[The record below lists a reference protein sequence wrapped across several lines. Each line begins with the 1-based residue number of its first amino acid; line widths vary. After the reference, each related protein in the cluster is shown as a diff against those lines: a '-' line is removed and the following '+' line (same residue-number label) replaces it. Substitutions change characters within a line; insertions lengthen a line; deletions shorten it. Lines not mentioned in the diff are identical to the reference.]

1 MHVAPAPVASASVS
15 ASASATS
22 ATPAAP
28 GIAFSFVG
36 AFAPGVLTH
45 AFRLGTGV
53 AVAQSSEHGWSVT
66 AVGAGKSRVAMTAKV
81 GAKSRSPH
89 VQVLFV
95 GGSAPDDAWISVL
108 DEEGFPRLELD
119 TWRITGAAATR
130 APKRYLAIGALRA
143 DQWVALSTHQGPMYL
158 YDQWPSKFELLRGH
172 GDLPTVPPEVHLLD
186 VAFLGEGRMCGLGMV
201 EQPDAGTVSVA
212 LWSAGT
218 ADVPRTVALGPVED
232 PSSMR
237 AVRGPAGECVVVT
250 PTKAGASITR
260 LRGGALATVKLDRRA
275 LLATSAPSGAL
286 WFYDDAKKAIGRADL
301 AKDPVEVTTFAL
313 PGGQADCAEITE
325 VTSVVALT
333 DDDVWLTGL
342 CWAGGQMRGDALLHT
357 EPRGNVDVWPSP

>member
-1 MHVAPAPVASASVS
+1 MHIAPAPVASAS
-15 ASASATS
+15 ASATAVS
-22 ATPAAP
+22 APLPAP
-28 GIAFSFVG
+28 GITFSFVG
-36 AFAPGVLTH
+36 AFTPGVLTH
-45 AFRLGTGV
+45 AFRLGSSV

-95 GGSAPDDAWISVL
+95 GGSAPDDAWISIL
-108 DEEGFPRLELD
+108 DEEGFPKLELD
-119 TWRITGAAATR
+119 TWRITSAAATR
-130 APKRYLAIGALRA
+130 APKRYLAIGALRV

-158 YDQWPSKFELLRGH
+158 YDQWPSKLELLRGH

-186 VAFLGEGRMCGLGMV
+186 VAFLGDGRVCGLGMV

-212 LWSAGT
+212 LWTAGPGD
-218 ADVPRTVALGPVED
+218 APRTVSLGPVDD

-237 AVRGPAGECVVVT
+237 VVRGPAGECVVVT
-250 PTKAGASITR
+250 PTKGGASIGR
-260 LRGGALATVKLDRRA
+260 LRGGALVSAKLDRRA
-275 LLATSAPSGAL
+275 LLATSTPSGAL
-286 WFYDDAKKAIGRADL
+286 WFYDDAKKAVGRADL
-301 AKDPVEVTTFAL
+301 AKDPIEVTSFAL
-313 PGGQADCAEITE
+313 PGGMADCTEITE

-333 DDDVWLTGL
+333 DEDVWLTGL